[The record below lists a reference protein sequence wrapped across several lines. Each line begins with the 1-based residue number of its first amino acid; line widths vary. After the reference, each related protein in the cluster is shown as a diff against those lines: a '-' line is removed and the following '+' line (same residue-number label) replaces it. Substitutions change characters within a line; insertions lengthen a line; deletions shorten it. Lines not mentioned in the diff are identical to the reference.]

1 MFWSFKIEQV
11 EWKMIPLMSDWIHTV
26 TRFSEY
32 VLILI
37 LDVENY
43 RGFQRK
49 ARDNPLGR
57 TGLTHERGMAIVLVY
72 WVKR

>member
-49 ARDNPLGR
+49 AGDNPFGT